1 LPPNLTALI
10 RDRIARVDVE
20 SSHMSDDLRFV
31 FESGAKIR
39 CAGAAPTQFFA
50 QPAPKS
56 GR

>member
-1 LPPNLTALI
+1 LI